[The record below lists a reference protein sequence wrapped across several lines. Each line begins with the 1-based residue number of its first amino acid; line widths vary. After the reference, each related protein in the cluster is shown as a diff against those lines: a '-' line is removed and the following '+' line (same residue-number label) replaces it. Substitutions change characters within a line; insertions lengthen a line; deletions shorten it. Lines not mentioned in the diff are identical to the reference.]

1 MPAAMAKS
9 DLALI
14 CGAVPVSE
22 IMRVSVWL
30 FWLAQ
35 FAAAGG
41 ATAADVAVVGLF
53 PGKAVLVVDGAAPRT
68 IGIGG
73 KTPEGGRLLSIDG
86 DFATVEIDGK
96 RQRLGIGDQVV
107 SQGGPAGGGAVTLT
121 ADARGHFVTGG
132 IVNGASVRF
141 LIDTGA
147 TMVSLG
153 ATDAARA
160 GVDFRRG
167 EPVMTM
173 TANGPARAYKTR
185 ISSLKIG
192 EIALSDV
199 DALVHAYDMPVALLG
214 MSFLNR
220 MEMRRDG
227 QTMTLR
233 RRY

>member
-1 MPAAMAKS
+1 MYKFFCS
-9 DLALI
+9 VGLLLI
-14 CGAVPVSE
+14 VTSG
-22 IMRVSVWL
+22 
-30 FWLAQ
+30 
-35 FAAAGG
+35 AAA
-41 ATAADVAVVGLF
+41 AADVAVAGLF
-53 PGKAVLVVDGAAPRT
+53 PGKAVLVVNGAAPRT
-68 IGIGG
+68 IGIGA
-73 KTPEGGRLLSIDG
+73 KTPEGVRLISIDG

-96 RQRLGIGDQVV
+96 RHRLGIGDQAV
-107 SQGGPAGGGAVTLT
+107 SQGGPEGGGAVTLT
-121 ADARGHFVTGG
+121 ADGRGHFVTGG

-141 LIDTGA
+141 LVDTGA

-153 ATDAARA
+153 ASDAARA

-173 TANGPARAYKTR
+173 TANGPAQAFKTR

-192 EIALSDV
+192 EIAVADV
-199 DALVHAYDMPVALLG
+199 EALVHAYDMPVALLG